1 MAEFTHTVD
10 FKSLDPAQK
19 LQILSEMGFVE
30 ASPLEHAVNC
40 TSRQG
45 SGLICD
51 CLPGTTSFKAP
62 ADVKKYMGE
71 TLEARQEF
79 ADQRQEFENDGIG
92 KHPGSWLNHLART
105 APRYRD

>member
-1 MAEFTHTVD
+1 MAEFTHKVD
-10 FKSLDPAQK
+10 FAGLPPEQK
-19 LQILSEMGFVE
+19 LQILKEMGFKE
-30 ASPLEHAVNC
+30 DGPPEHAVNC

-45 SGLICD
+45 SGLVCD

-71 TLEARQEF
+71 TMEARQKF
-79 ADQRQEFENDGIG
+79 AELRSEYENDGIG
-92 KHPGSWLNHLART
+92 SSPGSWVDYLERT